1 MNNNFQHD
9 FVNNTLRIEII
20 NKMLLEKLEQQ
31 ESIDS
36 EMITDLKRFLQDH
49 INLLNTLQEWFHN
62 FHNIFRINRF

>member
-49 INLLNTLQEWFHN
+49 INLLNTLQE
-62 FHNIFRINRF
+62 